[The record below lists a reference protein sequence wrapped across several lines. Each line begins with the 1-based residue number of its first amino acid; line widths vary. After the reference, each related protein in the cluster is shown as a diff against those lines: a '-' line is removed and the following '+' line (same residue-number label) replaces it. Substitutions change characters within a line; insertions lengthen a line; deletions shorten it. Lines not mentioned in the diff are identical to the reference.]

1 MYPTDYYTMIRS
13 KNHIFDYRLHM
24 VHSAITLGVKPTA
37 RIYKTSAPS
46 VRKWRDRFEDE
57 GSAGLRDR
65 SRAPHSCPHKLPK
78 EAEDTITTLRK
89 RLPGFGAEH
98 LKDEF
103 DLPWGVNSI
112 ARVIRQNCK
121 TRIKKKKHQ
130 KKNDLRHIKAAY
142 KPFTHFQIDVK
153 YLTDLPHYWPFMQF
167 MGLPR
172 FQYTIRELS
181 TGAQFLTY
189 ADEISKT
196 YAILTAK
203 RLLEH
208 LKKYGVDLTEV
219 VIQSDNGSEFD
230 GGHLN
235 EEAKGFIHAIEKCF
249 KARHVYIPPGC
260 CNANADVESV
270 HSTIE
275 PEFFDIE
282 NFRNRKDFFSKIT
295 TYQHYYNLARKNG
308 SRGKKSPL
316 TLLTEKAPK
325 LNPRILI
332 LPPLDLCSLL
342 PLLDQGVNHVP
353 SEPERLLTEAHLPRG
368 GWDRHRSTSHPPSPV
383 SISVRPDRPPW
394 RRCRSRDRRKQSV
407 PGSGKKE
414 TLLEP
419 GGGRVRSGP
428 PRPPGQRY
436 EHRSLP
442 PPP

>member
-1 MYPTDYYTMIRS
+1 MYPNKYYTMIRS
-13 KNHIFDYRLHM
+13 KDYIFDYRLHL

-37 RIYKTSAPS
+37 KIFKTSAPT
-46 VRKWRDRFEDE
+46 VRKWRDRFDNE
-57 GSAGLRDR
+57 GSAGLRNR
-65 SRAPHSCPHKLPK
+65 SRAPHSCPHKLSK
-78 EAEDTITTLRK
+78 DAEGKIIKLREL
-89 RLPGFGAEH
+89 LPGFGAEH

-112 ARVIRQNCK
+112 GRVIRQNCK
-121 TRIKKKKHQ
+121 TRIRKKNHQ

-142 KPFTHFQIDVK
+142 KPFTHFQIDIK

-181 TGAQFLTY
+181 TGAQLLTY

-219 VIQSDNGSEFD
+219 VIQSDNGTEFD
-230 GGHLN
+230 GGRLN
-235 EEAKGFIHAIEKCF
+235 EKLEGFVHAIEKCF
-249 KARHVYIPPGC
+249 PARHVFIPPGC

-325 LNPRILI
+325 LDPLILI
-332 LPPLDLCSLL
+332 LPPIDLCSLL
-342 PLLDQGVNHVP
+342 PLLAQGVNHVP
-353 SEPERLLTEAHLPRG
+353 SEPGIPDLPGTGAGYCLRPGIQRPVNLLR
-368 GWDRHRSTSHPPSPV
+368 
-383 SISVRPDRPPW
+383 
-394 RRCRSRDRRKQSV
+394 
-407 PGSGKKE
+407 
-414 TLLEP
+414 
-419 GGGRVRSGP
+419 RSGM
-428 PRPPGQRY
+428 G
-436 EHRSLP
+436 
-442 PPP
+442 